1 MDTDTLLSI
10 LAILGMRILGLSLA
24 TVRTL
29 LMIRG
34 QKVFSFGI
42 SLFEFATYAV
52 SIGWVVS
59 DLKNFWNL
67 AAYAAG
73 SAVGIYIGMA
83 IEARFVT
90 GYASVDVISP
100 YKAHEIAAAVRAAGF
115 GATEGWGQGAD
126 SMVGTIRV
134 VVRRQEIKAVL
145 AAINSVD
152 HKAFITVEE
161 TRALRRGYL
170 RRISH

>member
-1 MDTDTLLSI
+1 MDTDTI
-10 LAILGMRILGLSLA
+10 LAVSAILGMRILGLSLA

-29 LMIRG
+29 LMVRG
-34 QKVFSFGI
+34 QKLFSFGI
-42 SLFEFATYAV
+42 SLFEFATYAI

-73 SAVGIYIGMA
+73 SAIGIYIGMVL
-83 IEARFVT
+83 EVRFVT

-100 YKAHEIAAAVRAAGF
+100 YKAHEIAEAVRAAGF

-126 SMVGTIRV
+126 GLVGTIRV
-134 VVRRQEIKAVL
+134 VVRRQEIKVVL
-145 AAINSVD
+145 DAINSVD

-161 TRALRRGYL
+161 TRSLRHGYL
-170 RRISH
+170 RRITH